1 MSDDYEGDYC
11 PDLRLLLERA
21 ARGESVQGIMDEIG
35 DASEQAAVVEA
46 AKRRADQALGRLQD
60 VCHEAAMEGN
70 DHGDF
75 DDDIDAA
82 ASDLIH
88 ARDMAFKAR
97 DPEGYEERRQM
108 GCL

>member
-1 MSDDYEGDYC
+1 MSDDYDGDDV
-11 PDLRLLLERA
+11 PDLRCLLERA
-21 ARGESVQGIMDEIG
+21 ARGENVQAIMDELG
-35 DASEQAAVVEA
+35 DEADQRAVVED
-46 AKRRADQALGRLQD
+46 AKRRADEAQRRLQD

-97 DPEGYEERRQM
+97 DPEWYEERRQM